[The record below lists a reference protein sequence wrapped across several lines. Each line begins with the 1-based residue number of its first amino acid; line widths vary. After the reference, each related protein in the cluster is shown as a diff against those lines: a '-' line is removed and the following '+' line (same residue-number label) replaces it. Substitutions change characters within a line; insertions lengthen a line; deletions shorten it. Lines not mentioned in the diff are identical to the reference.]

1 MASASPLPGIP
12 ILLPQ
17 LSVSFYTLGIC
28 TAKIGGTRCPQ
39 REEGVYQKVWN
50 IHFFSCLIRG
60 LTVMGFSPRMRQP
73 DTPRSNGNISDTRL
87 TNPSLHT
94 QHKYP
99 QAGLPPAVFD
109 SPCSCTTHSLSL
121 PCSVSLLATPVFVST
136 KTLFLPRPFT
146 RISLINLALL
156 PESRSSQRY
165 VTMIPTSLFAI
176 ARFTHP
182 FLLDPLIAVG
192 NWEAGLCCTVVVAVL
207 DTNCCE

>member
-1 MASASPLPGIP
+1 MPSTRGRHLSKGMEYPLF
-12 ILLPQ
+12 LLP
-17 LSVSFYTLGIC
+17 Y
-28 TAKIGGTRCPQ
+28 
-39 REEGVYQKVWN
+39 
-50 IHFFSCLIRG
+50 
-60 LTVMGFSPRMRQP
+60 
-73 DTPRSNGNISDTRL
+73 PRSHSHGFQSENEAARYAPFKRQVISDTRL

-156 PESRSSQRY
+156 PESGSSQRY

-182 FLLDPLIAVG
+182 FLPDPLIAVG